1 MDVQAC
7 YEQLAQKLRVLE
19 IHKRKITKPGVKIT
33 NSLHATVCHSEMHR
47 HILSMWS
54 SLTNEC
60 EEFLASLEPVEPPVK
75 RVQRSTVEQVA
86 NSTDVDILA

>member
-1 MDVQAC
+1 MDTQTR
-7 YEQLAQKLRVLE
+7 YEELTEMLRVLH
-19 IHKRKITKPGVKIT
+19 IHMGKIQNPGKKIK
-33 NSLHATVCHSEMHR
+33 NSLHDTVCHSEMHR

-75 RVQRSTVEQVA
+75 RVQRSTVERVA
-86 NSTDVDILA
+86 NSTDVDILP